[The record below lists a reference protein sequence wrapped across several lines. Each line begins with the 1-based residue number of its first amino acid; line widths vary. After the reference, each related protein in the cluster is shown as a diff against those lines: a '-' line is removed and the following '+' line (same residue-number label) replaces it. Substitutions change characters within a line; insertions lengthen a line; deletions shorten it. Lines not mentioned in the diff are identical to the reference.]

1 MPYYN
6 EEALLPL
13 PQTLADGFCRGLS
26 LFQEVITDTIDIE
39 EVEDEVPPPVY
50 DSP

>member
-13 PQTLADGFCRGLS
+13 PHTPAADGFRRALS

-39 EVEDEVPPPVY
+39 EEEDAFPPPVHE
-50 DSP
+50 

>member
-13 PQTLADGFCRGLS
+13 PQTPADGFRRGLS

-39 EVEDEVPPPVY
+39 EEEDEVPPPIHE
-50 DSP
+50 

>member
-13 PQTLADGFCRGLS
+13 PQTPGDGFRRGLS

-39 EVEDEVPPPVY
+39 EEEDEVPPPIHE
-50 DSP
+50 